1 MRAIKIKSERGR
13 LERFLLHMT
22 LFMQRRQERRGLFM
36 EYNLW
41 RERGKHTKAAVIEG

>member
-22 LFMQRRQERRGLFM
+22 LFMQRRQERRSLFM

-41 RERGKHTKAAVIEG
+41 RELGKTHKGSSH